1 MIYSVISPATIHIIE
16 QYAKWDSLKG
26 FTKFRLCS
34 ENKNL
39 TKLTKEISF
48 LPTVVHKIID
58 DVVIKTSV
66 NCNTQ

>member
-16 QYAKWDSLKG
+16 QYGKWDSLKC

-39 TKLTKEISF
+39 TKLPKE
-48 LPTVVHKIID
+48 PTIAHKIID